1 MKELLDKVSKEAIRV
16 NEGYSKQE
24 IMNVLANDL
33 QVLMHPL
40 SVPKPMLEYLKGT
53 NLSQRQ
59 LEVLV
64 SMAVKILAYA
74 GSGK

>member
-40 SVPKPMLEYLKGT
+40 SVPKPMIEYLKGT

>member
-24 IMNVLANDL
+24 IMNVLANDI